1 LKEEEDEASAWDS
14 LKEAAEMDV
23 ESRLGHSSSSQR
35 TTWGN
40 SQWSSAGT
48 GNRLPSLAHPVK
60 KEKKEENLFCKNC
73 FHYLS

>member
-35 TTWGN
+35 TT
-40 SQWSSAGT
+40 
-48 GNRLPSLAHPVK
+48 
-60 KEKKEENLFCKNC
+60 
-73 FHYLS
+73 